1 MRTYIQSEKLSKDYM
16 RGYNDALNDLQK
28 NIKEKNDSN

>member
-1 MRTYIQSEKLSKDYM
+1 MRTYIQSEKLNKDYM